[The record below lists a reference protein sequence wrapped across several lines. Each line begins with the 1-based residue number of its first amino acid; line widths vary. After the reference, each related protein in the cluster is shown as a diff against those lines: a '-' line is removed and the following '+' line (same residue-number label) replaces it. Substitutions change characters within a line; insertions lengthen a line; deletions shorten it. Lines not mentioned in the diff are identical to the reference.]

1 MVILLEMLKKYLTYN
16 KIEKMARLIYR
27 KIEFTEEQ
35 TKAINEMKRVWEKE
49 LALRI
54 KPFID
59 DTTNLPEE
67 NLEKIS
73 SIIEKYI

>member
-1 MVILLEMLKKYLTYN
+1 MSIRTKLEDIGIDTD
-16 KIEKMARLIYR
+16 EK
-27 KIEFTEEQ
+27 
-35 TKAINEMKRVWEKE
+35 EMYELAKFIWKEAQKE